1 MSLFPAQRTI
11 LDLCAGGGAWSE
23 PYAQAGYRV
32 IRVELKDGGDVRL
45 WPSAPAEHP
54 RYPREFDDVEEWIDQ
69 IWGMLCAPVCTKFS
83 GSGACRA
90 RTDDEMREA
99 LALVDACIRIKHVVK
114 PKGWWVLENPV
125 GKLRKWIGP
134 PVYSFDPCD
143 FGDPYTKKTCLWGE
157 FREPTRN
164 PVEPI
169 KVCSQGSWLMKLGG
183 KSERTKTLRSVTPAG
198 FAQAFFEA
206 NP

>member
-1 MSLFPAQRTI
+1 VSLFPEDRTI

-32 IRVELKDGGDVRL
+32 VRVEKADGGDVRL
-45 WPSAPAEHP
+45 WPSKPSDHA
-54 RYPREFDDVEEWIDQ
+54 RLPREFDDIEEWIGRVHG
-69 IWGMLCAPVCTKFS
+69 ILAAPVCTVFS
-83 GSGACRA
+83 GSGACRR
-90 RTDDEMREA
+90 RTDDDIRDGLA
-99 LALVDACIRIKHVVK
+99 LADACLRLACVLR
-114 PKGWWVLENPV
+114 PKWWAMENPV

-143 FGDPYTKKTCLWGE
+143 FGDPYTKKTLLWGD
-157 FREPTRN
+157 FREPVKT

-169 KVCSQGSWLMKLGG
+169 KVCSQGSWLMQLGG
-183 KSERTKTLRSVTPAG
+183 KSARTKSLRSVTPCG
-198 FAQAFFEA
+198 FARAFFEA